1 MHFFFNAIKHFRC
14 ENYPE
19 LLMDYIVD
27 PNSISTTKRKLQ
39 VKNRIK
45 IVLEHFY
52 FGFYPIYG
60 LIRGYI
66 LLLLPRRITTL
77 FKQLLKK

>member
-1 MHFFFNAIKHFRC
+1 
-14 ENYPE
+14 
-19 LLMDYIVD
+19 MDYIVD
-27 PNSISTTKRKLQ
+27 PKSISTTKRKLQ

-60 LIRGYI
+60 LIRGV
-66 LLLLPRRITTL
+66 LLYMFPRSVTTY
-77 FKQLLKK
+77 LKKILKH